1 MGFPGNSLAE
11 MRYLGSSLQ
20 KYLVISRRFS
30 SKMPPVTK
38 KYDYLVIG
46 GGSGGLASAR
56 RAAEFGIKAA
66 VIEHARLGG
75 TCVSFWWPIELYRWF
90 EAVFSQ
96 NFRNFNHTRHKR

>member
-11 MRYLGSSLQ
+11 MRYLVPSLQ

-30 SKMPPVTK
+30 SKMPPITK

-75 TCVSFWWPIELYRWF
+75 TCVSFWWPIELPYLIKT
-90 EAVFSQ
+90 VFCSK
-96 NFRNFNHTRHKR
+96 F

>member
-1 MGFPGNSLAE
+1 
-11 MRYLGSSLQ
+11 
-20 KYLVISRRFS
+20 
-30 SKMPPVTK
+30 MPPIAK

-75 TCVSFWWPIELYRWF
+75 YMCKFF
-90 EAVFSQ
+90 
-96 NFRNFNHTRHKR
+96 